1 MKKGL
6 SILFLA
12 SLVLVMLSLVVACDN
27 KSTPP
32 HEHTFA
38 DKLIHNETYHWYPAT
53 CEHTDEVKDKAM
65 HTWDEGEE
73 TTPAGYG
80 AVGEM
85 TYKCTECD
93 GTKTEPISAL
103 DAKDCSVAFESDYNP
118 SRAYNGTEIVIHKA
132 KIIRKDANGDTI
144 VTPEDDIVLEFK
156 KKTDETYSAEAPKNV
171 GEYTVKVTV
180 KGSAEWKECSTTL
193 DFKIPQRIL
202 TLKSGK
208 DLVFEFNNESTFA
221 IGIEDVFDGFVTGE
235 TPIDLVVEFN
245 GKTAGSTYKSHNLL
259 IKSSNQPATNYVL
272 AGAVETK
279 LKSVKISPKP
289 IILSGE
295 YCFWAVEGAELKINF
310 IIPSGLSDNAV
321 LKMNLN
327 RSGKTWELG
336 KEYTIN
342 SSEYPVSWYEPAPNY
357 VPMLADG
364 GIKVAIKKGSG
375 PTLTVGTEHNY
386 TTDADGCII
395 AFFGTLGNLKRYRIE
410 VKTEAGVSVPY
421 NKMTLIG
428 KQTTYYPLTMNIQNI
443 NSNGEFVFYGV
454 SNQTS
459 TLYVKGEPN
468 STYKVKIIEI
478 T

>member
-1 MKKGL
+1 M
-6 SILFLA
+6 
-12 SLVLVMLSLVVACDN
+12 
-27 KSTPP
+27 
-32 HEHTFA
+32 
-38 DKLIHNETYHWYPAT
+38 
-53 CEHTDEVKDKAM
+53 
-65 HTWDEGEE
+65 DEGVV

-80 AVGEM
+80 AAGEM

-93 GTKTEPISAL
+93 ATKTEPIAAL
-103 DAKDCSVAFESDYNP
+103 DAKDCSVAFESGYNP
-118 SRAYNGTEIVIHKA
+118 SRVYNGTQIAIGKA
-132 KIIRKDANGDTI
+132 KIIRKNANGETI

-156 KKTDETYSAEAPKNV
+156 VNGADDSTYSTNAPKDS
-171 GEYTVKVTV
+171 GTYTVRAIV
-180 KGSAEWKECSTTL
+180 KGSAEWKECSTATALDFTISKVKLTGTVTHPTSQTYTASVQDFPNLKITSADLSCIVAGDTL
-193 DFKIPQRIL
+193 DL
-202 TLKSGK
+202 A
-208 DLVFEFNNESTFA
+208 N
-221 IGIEDVFDGFVTGE
+221 
-235 TPIDLVVEFN
+235 
-245 GKTAGSTYKSHNLL
+245 
-259 IKSSNQPATNYVL
+259 IKSTVADAGTNKATFSFAETNNYYMQNDGSLTVD
-272 AGAVETK
+272 VT
-279 LKSVKISPKP
+279 ISPKP

-295 YCFWAVEGAELKINF
+295 YCFWAVDGAELKINF

-364 GIKVAIKKGSG
+364 GIKVAIKKGNG
-375 PTLTVGTEHNY
+375 PTLTVGTEHSY

-410 VKTEAGVSVPY
+410 IKTAAGVSVPY
-421 NKMTLIG
+421 NKMTMIG
-428 KQTTYYPLTMNIQNI
+428 KQTTSYPLTMNIQNI
-443 NSNGEFVFYGV
+443 NSNGEFVFYGI

-468 STYKVKIIEI
+468 STYKVKITEI